1 MGASER
7 RMAIW
12 KTLCCRRQDTAIHLA
27 AEFNVS
33 RRTIYHDVAFLSIIY
48 PIESIRGR
56 YYGGIKIADWY
67 TPNPDAFTPA
77 QMELLL
83 RLQKGLK
90 GDDAIIMS
98 SIIQKYLTD

>member
-1 MGASER
+1 MGANER

-12 KTLCCRRQDTAIHLA
+12 ETLCYRRQDTVVHLA

-33 RRTIYHDVAFLSIIY
+33 RRTIYYDVEFLSIIY

-56 YYGGIKIADWY
+56 YYGGVKISDWY
-67 TPNPDAFTPA
+67 IPNPNIYTPA

-83 RLQKGLK
+83 RLAKSLK
-90 GDDAIIMS
+90 GKDAVIMS
-98 SIIQKYLTD
+98 SIIKKHA